1 MATSGC
7 GNRLAGGN
15 QFFLPGAQGGPGGPG
30 HPQGSYPSPFSAA
43 RRGKEALL
51 NLESPVTPPPSR
63 NVSPGPARDSA
74 SRPHPRASHPSCESM
89 HQLPGW
95 QPPPPRGSRRGSP
108 AWKSSPPESAAHG
121 LREVRWGCS
130 ISGGD
135 SCPGPTHP
143 PRGPTRIPGVKTPV
157 ESPIASP
164 FHPTQTRSAMEAPRW
179 V

>member
-95 QPPPPRGSRRGSP
+95 QPPPPVGAAGDLPPGRVLLRRALLTDSG
-108 AWKSSPPESAAHG
+108 
-121 LREVRWGCS
+121 RC
-130 ISGGD
+130 GGD
-135 SCPGPTHP
+135 ALFQGETPARAPHTRPG
-143 PRGPTRIPGVKTPV
+143 GPLG
-157 ESPIASP
+157 S
-164 FHPTQTRSAMEAPRW
+164 QG
-179 V
+179 